1 MYDNITIFY
10 KDAEIQI
17 TPFTAGRVIKL
28 LKKRIA
34 NGEET
39 AQNYTFLADAYSAK
53 KDNKKAFKYVLKAK
67 KIDPDYYYADVIAII
82 ILKEEGKYSKAEY
95 YVNDLLEK
103 APEDYYLADT
113 FAAVVYNSPVFAG
126 RKSRVVQ
133 KLAEKVLAH
142 KDDGSF
148 RYLNC
153 CIFVYQNVLFDF
165 DMALKYYIKAFKRKP
180 IIMLSSLEW
189 SFSIIVLVFQIIVTK
204 LKLNL
209 NYTQWLNLTRY
220 FMKKEEYYY
229 FVSDPYNTNLPPEKM
244 LKCIDKAIKINPLP
258 SYRIRKGEILF
269 CIGEHYQEA
278 IDILK
283 DVLKEDSSFKECYKV
298 IALSYLELEDYP
310 NALRYINLAILNSQD
325 DEYLYELKS
334 KILKY
339 LNKPDEA
346 LNVLLK
352 FYENYPDDLEIEA
365 SIALEYRKRNENSK
379 ALNFINKSLLKEKD
393 SDKYLGKEIIL
404 VQMERYEDAI
414 KAGEKSIELEEN
426 GAAYYWIALSYG
438 RIEEYSK
445 ALTAINKS
453 ILLDGGDMWSFKIQ
467 SEIYTAL
474 GDNKAAEK
482 AYKKAK
488 ELGLEE

>member
-10 KDAEIQI
+10 KDAEIII
-17 TPFTAGRVIKL
+17 TPSSAGRVIKL

-39 AQNYTFLADAYSAK
+39 AQNYTFLADAYLSK

-67 KIDPDYYYADVIAII
+67 KIDPDYYYADVVAIR
-82 ILKEEGKYSKAEY
+82 ILSEEGKYSKAEY

-103 APEDYYLADT
+103 APEDYYLAYT
-113 FAAVVYNSPVFAG
+113 SAAEVYISPAFAG
-126 RKSRVVQ
+126 RKNRVVQ
-133 KLAEKVLAH
+133 KFAEKILAH
-142 KDDGSF
+142 EDDGSF
-148 RYLNC
+148 QYLNC
-153 CIFVYQNVLFDF
+153 CIFVYQNLLFDF
-165 DMALKYYIKAFKRKP
+165 DMALKYYIKAFKRNP
-180 IIMLSSLEW
+180 IVMLSLNW
-189 SFSIIVLVFQIIVTK
+189 LIAFIVLVYQIIVTK
-204 LKLNL
+204 LKLNVTYVQII
-209 NYTQWLNLTRY
+209 NFNRF
-220 FMKKEEYYY
+220 FMKKEEYYDLI
-229 FVSDPYNTNLPPEKM
+229 SDPYNTDLPPEKM
-244 LKCIDKAIKINPLP
+244 IESIDKAIKINPLP
-258 SYRIRKGEILF
+258 QYRIRKGEILF

-278 IDILK
+278 IKVLK
-283 DVLKEDSSFKECYKV
+283 DVLEEDSSFKECYKV
-298 IALSYLELEDYP
+298 IALSYLELGDYP

-352 FYENYPDDLEIEA
+352 FYENYPDDMEIEA

-426 GAAYYWIALSYG
+426 GAAYYWLALSYG

-453 ILLDGGDMWSFKIQ
+453 ILLDGGDTWSFKIQ